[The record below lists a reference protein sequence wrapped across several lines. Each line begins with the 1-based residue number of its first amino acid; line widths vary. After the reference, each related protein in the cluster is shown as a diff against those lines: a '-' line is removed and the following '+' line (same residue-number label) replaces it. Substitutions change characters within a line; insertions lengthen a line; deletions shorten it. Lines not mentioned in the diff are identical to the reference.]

1 MTTKTAMAAHP
12 PEKVPRRIAVILGAG
27 QSGRNLLDLVLPLL
41 TRDREIEMHGVFLE
55 EAEVRHAAELPF
67 VQELC
72 RVTFSVREFT
82 SDHFERALTLRMR
95 TAQRA
100 LAVLARRTGVS
111 HSFRNIR
118 GPAVRLLRETAR
130 LSDITVFEP
139 ARMMTPPATRPL
151 GGRSAPPRIAVAMAD
166 LDTGRMALLAA
177 AHLAEGDAG
186 RISILAAPELA
197 RDRPALDRLLREL
210 LPAQPPRMRML
221 AAGGGALGLVD
232 AARAEGAGLFV
243 AVATEELLE
252 PPNLQLLR
260 EKLRCPICLVRQW
273 DERRNPSID

>member
-1 MTTKTAMAAHP
+1 
-12 PEKVPRRIAVILGAG
+12 VILGTG

-55 EAEVRHAAELPF
+55 EAEVQHAAELPF

-139 ARMMTPPATRPL
+139 ARMMAPPATRPL
-151 GGRSAPPRIAVAMAD
+151 GGRCPPPRIAVAMAD
-166 LDTGRMALLAA
+166 LDAGRMALLAA
-177 AHLAEGDAG
+177 VHLAEGDAG
-186 RISILAAPELA
+186 RISILAAPELV
-197 RDRPALDRLLREL
+197 RERPALDRLLREL

-221 AAGGGALGLVD
+221 PPGGGALGLVD

-243 AVATEELLE
+243 AVATDELLE

-273 DERRNPSID
+273 DERRNPSIY